1 MKVSVVKRLLQA
13 RFVAAVA
20 LMAGIVAVVAAAHR
34 SAETKIEQAVRS
46 NFVAAGLLSRV
57 QIEAE
62 RMRRF
67 EKEMFIYAAAGDNRA
82 KYVKEF
88 DEAHRRLLALMN
100 EAAAPSHKGFSDEER
115 IEMLKWLEATAFYSH
130 EFRRIAV
137 QLDNGSLGAAGDA
150 KGELTLTANKLI
162 GAGKDRFRTL
172 LDGTARMREAKERSS
187 LAIHDEIRAIFR
199 NLLGVLAGIA
209 MLAVVGVAVYVLR
222 RPAGATETARGSP
235 LSVRGV

>member
-1 MKVSVVKRLLQA
+1 MKRLFQT
-13 RFVAAVA
+13 RFVAALA

-34 SAETKIEQAVRS
+34 SAEAKIEQAVRS

-57 QIEAE
+57 QVEAE

-67 EKEMFIYAAAGDNRA
+67 EKEMFIYAAVADNRA

-100 EAAAPSHKGFSDEER
+100 ETAAPSHKGFRDDER
-115 IEMLKWLEATAFYSH
+115 SEMLKWLEATAFYTN

-137 QLDNGSLGAAGDA
+137 QLDSGTLGAPGEA
-150 KGELTLTANKLI
+150 KGELTLAANKMI

-209 MLAVVGVAVYVLR
+209 LLVVLAVAAYVLR
-222 RPAGATETARGSP
+222 RPAGTAGAHPRTP